1 MPSEDD
7 RSWRFLHVRSPDR
20 NGLKDG
26 TLLSC
31 GAQTR
36 ELWSAMKD
44 IVSNC
49 QANIK
54 LLRPGLDKTRLFISL
69 TAGAGTRCMSLL
81 SSSPTL
87 SSVDWCIVV

>member
-54 LLRPGLDKTRLFISL
+54 LLRPGGSYVLVHKLIEAF
-69 TAGAGTRCMSLL
+69 
-81 SSSPTL
+81 
-87 SSVDWCIVV
+87 